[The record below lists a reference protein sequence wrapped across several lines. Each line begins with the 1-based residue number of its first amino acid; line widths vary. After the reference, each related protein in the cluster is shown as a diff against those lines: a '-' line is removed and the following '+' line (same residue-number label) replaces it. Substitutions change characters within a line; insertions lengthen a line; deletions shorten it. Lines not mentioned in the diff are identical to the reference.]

1 MRQWASIAFNVVAE
15 VLQYHSNET
24 KDATGFFKLRINM
37 QTCKPIYMH
46 SLQMFSFECTVI
58 CRN

>member
-1 MRQWASIAFNVVAE
+1 MLAMRQWASIAFNVVAE

-37 QTCKPIYMH
+37 QTCKPIYIYA
-46 SLQMFSFECTVI
+46 QFANV
-58 CRN
+58 